1 MKHVMLVVA
10 VLALA
15 GVPAL
20 GNWADDFQSYAP
32 GSNISG
38 QGGWEGW
45 NLSATA
51 ATISTAHPKF
61 AGDQAVLMA
70 TNDDLVHQYSGYTS
84 GQYLYRAMQYIPSN
98 HTGTV
103 TYFIMMNKYSVTPD
117 SKGWSVQ
124 MKFDYTAGVVNDD
137 ESTTKANVPI
147 VYDAWKE
154 IKVLIDLDANTQTTY
169 YNGTLVGT
177 ADWYNPADANHLK
190 SVAAVDLWAD
200 NGGGGVCYDDISLV
214 PEPVSLS
221 LLALGGLLLGRRR
234 HA

>member
-1 MKHVMLVVA
+1 MKHLLSVVA
-10 VLALA
+10 VIALMA
-15 GVPAL
+15 VPAL
-20 GNWADDFQSYAP
+20 GNWADDFQSYTL

-45 NLSATA
+45 DGSATA
-51 ATISTAHPKF
+51 ATVSGAHPKF
-61 AGDQAVLMA
+61 AGDQAVLMS

-84 GQYLYRAMQYIPSN
+84 GQWEFKAMQYIPSN

-103 TYFIMMNKYSVTPD
+103 TYFIMMDKYTLA
-117 SKGWSVQ
+117 SKGWAVQ

-137 ESTTKANVPI
+137 ESATKLNVPI

-154 IKVLIDLDANTQTTY
+154 IKVVIDLDNNKQTTY
-169 YNGTLVGT
+169 YNGAQVGT
-177 ADWYNPADANHLK
+177 SDWYDAASADHMK
-190 SVAAVDLWAD
+190 SIAALDLWAD
-200 NGGGGVCYDDISLV
+200 NGGGGVCYDNISLT